1 MNRNGRSVWHG
12 GGTRPPLWGERG
24 GSGSGIRL
32 RRAIGLVPYRAT
44 AGAEGREKSV
54 IRRFS
59 VGPCAHSGT
68 EWHGCPRES
77 ARDYG
82 RA

>member
-12 GGTRPPLWGERG
+12 GGTRTPSGRERG
-24 GSGSGIRL
+24 GSASGIRL

-44 AGAEGREKSV
+44 SSSNGREKIL
-54 IRRFS
+54 IRRCS
-59 VGPCAHSGT
+59 VRPWGCSGT
-68 EWHGCPRES
+68 KWHACPRES
-77 ARDYG
+77 AREHG